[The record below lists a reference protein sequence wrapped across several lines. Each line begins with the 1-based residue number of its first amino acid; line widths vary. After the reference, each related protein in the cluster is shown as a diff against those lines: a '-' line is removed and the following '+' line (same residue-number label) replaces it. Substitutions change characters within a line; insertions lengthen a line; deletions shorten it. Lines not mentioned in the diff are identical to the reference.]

1 MDAHREL
8 RRDRRALIKRCER
21 SAARRNGRGISQRC
35 ETEIKAFN
43 TRAEQLRRMLT
54 APRRARADSTSH
66 AHGDT
71 TSEIPLQRA
80 RRMWREFKAQ
90 HKTDDTGNVA
100 SSRQHTPPDG
110 ELAHQQTSQ
119 DGICSESSPIATTK
133 AAEVTAP
140 STATSHN
147 NNQSKHLDPTTPCE
161 VKGGNPTSQAE
172 GAAFTAWL
180 EDNDPY
186 LAWLTTN
193 KLGLSH
199 RSSRGPRP
207 SQLRTIPTLSPFS
220 TWDLETSTQAQPKVK
235 PREDDDFNIR
245 KDIIVDGGA
254 GTFSSPHRKYFLSHT
269 LRPTEVPICSTT
281 YPADTSSS
289 TMHSFNSKSKLTSMG
304 GRTPDTSPP
313 SRGLWRLLSS
323 CPVDDLSQL
332 SSVPLWMDQSSSTTM
347 TGSQ

>member
-1 MDAHREL
+1 
-8 RRDRRALIKRCER
+8 
-21 SAARRNGRGISQRC
+21 
-35 ETEIKAFN
+35 
-43 TRAEQLRRMLT
+43 MLT

-66 AHGDT
+66 AHGET

-133 AAEVTAP
+133 AAEATAP
-140 STATSHN
+140 STATSHKH
-147 NNQSKHLDPTTPCE
+147 NQSKHLDSTTPGCE
-161 VKGGNPTSQAE
+161 VMGGNPTSQAE

-186 LAWLTTN
+186 PAWLTTN

-254 GTFSSPHRKYFLSHT
+254 GTFSSPHRKYFLPHT
-269 LRPTEVPICSTT
+269 LRPTKVTLAGIDNQSR
-281 YPADTSSS
+281 PADLEGIAQVC
-289 TMHSFNSKSKLTSMG
+289 FPDSKQRIIWRITTPGVLTETAM
-304 GRTPDTSPP
+304 PDGYT
-313 SRGLWRLLSS
+313 LLS
-323 CPVDDLSQL
+323 LSQL
-332 SSVPLWMDQSSSTTM
+332 RASDGIGNITPSDPDESPYLY
-347 TGSQ
+347 TGSIHSPSRCAYIREVSEGLLSITERSLLHSSQATT